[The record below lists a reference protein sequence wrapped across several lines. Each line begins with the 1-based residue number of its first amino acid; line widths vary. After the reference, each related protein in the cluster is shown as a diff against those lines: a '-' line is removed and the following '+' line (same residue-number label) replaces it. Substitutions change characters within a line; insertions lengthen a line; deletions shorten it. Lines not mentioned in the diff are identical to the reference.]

1 MGNGKLVNQTTQF
14 HAYYLYIYM
23 YILYIYIYLYIF
35 IYIYIY
41 LYIYLYIFI
50 HIIYTY
56 KNCAYNNKT
65 NDNNKTNVVP
75 FLCRES
81 FPSHRKQVPWA
92 ETVVGIPFA
101 PASSLHSA
109 ILLAPENWQP
119 FDLSSHIRDCNQFP
133 LYLGL
138 WRLCGNSLTSN
149 NGDLKWF
156 LLGL

>member
-1 MGNGKLVNQTTQF
+1 M
-14 HAYYLYIYM
+14 YYLYIY
-23 YILYIYIYLYIF
+23 IYIF
-35 IYIYIY
+35 IY
-41 LYIYLYIFI
+41 LYIYTFIYFYILRYLYIYIFI

-56 KNCAYNNKT
+56 KNRAS
-65 NDNNKTNVVP
+65 NNKTNVVP

-138 WRLCGNSLTSN
+138 FGVDM
-149 NGDLKWF
+149 GIH
-156 LLGL
+156 

>member
-1 MGNGKLVNQTTQF
+1 MLQPSSGKWQICEPNYPVSCI
-14 HAYYLYIYM
+14 IYTF
-23 YILYIYIYLYIF
+23 IF
-35 IYIYIY
+35 IYLSIYLFIY
-41 LYIYLYIFI
+41 LYIYTFIYFYILRYLYIYIFI

-138 WRLCGNSLTSN
+138 FGVDM
-149 NGDLKWF
+149 GIH
-156 LLGL
+156 